1 MGTTSAQRQE
11 IDDMENLT
19 AGIDFVDRLLQRL
32 AEATRHA
39 YTLEQL
45 ADGRQRL
52 EEMRQIAI
60 RRRQAL
66 SQAAR
71 TPSSRSS
78 AAPDVPDE
86 DPQAPKGDSP
96 DDSESAP
103 S

>member
-1 MGTTSAQRQE
+1 MGTTRAQRQE
-11 IDDMENLT
+11 MDDLENLA

-32 AEATRHA
+32 AQATRHP

-52 EEMRQIAI
+52 DAMRQIVF

-66 SQAAR
+66 AAAAAR
-71 TPSSRSS
+71 RTT
-78 AAPDVPDE
+78 E
-86 DPQAPKGDSP
+86 EQAENEEIPHELETG
-96 DDSESAP
+96 ESDA